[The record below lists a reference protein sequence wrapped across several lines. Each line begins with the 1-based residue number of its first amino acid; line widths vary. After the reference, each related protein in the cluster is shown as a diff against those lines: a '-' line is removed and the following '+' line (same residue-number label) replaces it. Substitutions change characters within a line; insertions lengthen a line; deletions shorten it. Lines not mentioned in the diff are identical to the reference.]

1 MQHSI
6 PPCTACR
13 PPPRLLRGARQGAR
27 GAGLRTRL
35 CLKIP
40 KRPSTQC
47 LMSQFPTHPNREF
60 FEALQG
66 IKSGDQGNFFPH
78 QGIRSRPL
86 FGICFDDKC
95 DRPRQTSSLPRRQRG
110 RRQMLEAAEA
120 DLAPEAGFCPCERR
134 QAFPEIW
141 SPSSSTRTNGVSGFA
156 MAASVLSRAARRTS
170 STQAAG
176 PNPLWTY
183 S

>member
-1 MQHSI
+1 
-6 PPCTACR
+6 
-13 PPPRLLRGARQGAR
+13 
-27 GAGLRTRL
+27 
-35 CLKIP
+35 
-40 KRPSTQC
+40 
-47 LMSQFPTHPNREF
+47 
-60 FEALQG
+60 
-66 IKSGDQGNFFPH
+66 
-78 QGIRSRPL
+78 
-86 FGICFDDKC
+86 
-95 DRPRQTSSLPRRQRG
+95 
-110 RRQMLEAAEA
+110 MLEAAEA